1 MTAAID
7 AVYFQLNRHLMDL
20 KAREKIQ
27 KNSVLRANKRLGCS
41 CLPSSDWTFEP
52 MGLREV
58 HTFITEPEHD
68 PGNDPGNDSATLR
81 PSGLRYLGAL
91 QQSRIFAH
99 LEVFELHFPQELG
112 STESTVSKLPELER
126 QHGPNVKALVVSST
140 DLWDIRNQSVLAF
153 LDAAR
158 RAVDII
164 RLSVLST
171 ETENTSNPTLWE
183 PQGMRAFHA
192 SPGFW
197 ISSTVYEANS
207 AQLDKACR
215 WLGRTNR
222 A

>member
-7 AVYFQLNRHLMDL
+7 AAYLQLNRHLMDL

-27 KNSVLRANKRLGCS
+27 KNSVLRANRRLGCS

-58 HTFITEPEHD
+58 HTFITAPEHD
-68 PGNDPGNDSATLR
+68 PDNDSAPLR

-99 LEVFELHFPQELG
+99 LEVFELHFAQDPG
-112 STESTVSKLPELER
+112 SAESTVSKLPELER
-126 QHGPNVKALVVSST
+126 RLGPNMKALVVSST

-171 ETENTSNPTLWE
+171 ETENTPNSSLWE

-192 SPGFW
+192 PPGFW